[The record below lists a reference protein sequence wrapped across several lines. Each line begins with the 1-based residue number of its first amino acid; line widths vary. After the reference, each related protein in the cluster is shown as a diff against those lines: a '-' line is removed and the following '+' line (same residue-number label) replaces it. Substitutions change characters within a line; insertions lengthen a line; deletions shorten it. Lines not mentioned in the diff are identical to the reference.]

1 MSDQFLVPSD
11 EPTTDLTDKDL
22 AKIEAFKD
30 AGLPGLYGVSQQQ
43 VERIMDLYFDGK
55 PFMQISRILKIDK
68 TLIMYMSQKFH
79 WFQARREYHEEL
91 EASMRSRLVE
101 SKLVSQDFLLQ
112 LTGLYQKKISKQVTS
127 FLATNDDSHAKAIDP
142 KEVGQLLKL
151 MEMLHKL
158 GSDGSGSKAVSPVSL
173 GLGDGVTIRK
183 TSDNSV
189 EITPKAASVAETLRQ
204 FADAQRAADK
214 QNK

>member
-1 MSDQFLVPSD
+1 MSDQFLIPSD

-30 AGLPGLYGVSQQQ
+30 AGLPGIYGVSQQQ

-55 PFMQISRILKIDK
+55 PFVQISRILKIDK
-68 TLIMYMSQKFH
+68 TLIMYMSQKYK

-127 FLATNDDSHAKAIDP
+127 FLATDDVKHADAIDP
-142 KEVGQLLKL
+142 KEVAQLLKL

-158 GSDGSGSKAVSPVSL
+158 ASDGSGSKAVSPVSL

-189 EITPKAASVAETLRQ
+189 EITPKSASVAETLRQ
-204 FADAQRAADK
+204 LADAQRANDK